1 MSFEISNNPIFKQAK
16 LRITIL
22 NTFKKTVIMQLKM
35 DKSELIQPQLTSL
48 SMLKADKYSKLIVL
62 ENEIMDGRF

>member
-1 MSFEISNNPIFKQAK
+1 
-16 LRITIL
+16 
-22 NTFKKTVIMQLKM
+22 MQLKM
-35 DKSELIQPQLTSL
+35 DKSELIQPQLTSW

>member
-1 MSFEISNNPIFKQAK
+1 
-16 LRITIL
+16 
-22 NTFKKTVIMQLKM
+22 MQLKM

-62 ENEIMDGRF
+62 ENEIMDVRF